1 MHSTNITTIASASR
15 LTKHTLCRGTGGC
28 RLSARSLR
36 IGENARFAGR
46 WLVRVARSALLLAT
60 ANCAQPGVT
69 ASVTIPPIREGEA
82 RIWFYRDYEPY
93 AGKGLPAVSD
103 ERELIRRAEP
113 GDDGARNRLW
123 EAFFPFAMAECRK
136 QAELTNLDPDIAEG
150 EAALA
155 IPEAII
161 RFDLR
166 RHKRFSTYLA
176 HRLRGAITAARRE
189 HLRSSIFDKAE
200 YFPDKQRAT
209 LLSGASPDRARRSG
223 SARRARC

>member
-1 MHSTNITTIASASR
+1 M
-15 LTKHTLCRGTGGC
+15 KY
-28 RLSARSLR
+28 RLSES
-36 IGENARFAGR
+36 E
-46 WLVRVARSALLLAT
+46 
-60 ANCAQPGVT
+60 
-69 ASVTIPPIREGEA
+69 
-82 RIWFYRDYEPY
+82 
-93 AGKGLPAVSD
+93 
-103 ERELIRRAEP
+103 ERELIRRAKT

-123 EAFFPFAMAECRK
+123 EAFFPFAVAECRK
-136 QAELTNLDPDIAEG
+136 QAELTNLDADTAEG

-200 YFPDKQRAT
+200 YFPDKPETPAEWSEIRPPA
-209 LLSGASPDRARRSG
+209 GDFWSPRVIRWARRRRRRNDRLIIKWLWLDRQPKTQAEV
-223 SARRARC
+223 ARRLGISRSAVCQRRRILMKWILQIAPNTVFSQELRRESLNTQEDDLYILA